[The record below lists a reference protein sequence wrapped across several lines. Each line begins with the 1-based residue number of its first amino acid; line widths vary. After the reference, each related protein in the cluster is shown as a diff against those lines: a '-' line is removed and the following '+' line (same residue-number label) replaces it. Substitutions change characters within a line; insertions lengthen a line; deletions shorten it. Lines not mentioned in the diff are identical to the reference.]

1 MQSNISKC
9 MNRLKRFKRIRLH
22 HEGTHAL
29 LLGFLLF
36 AAIDLLFYF
45 VFTTKIPFYGVT
57 VVSLVVYG
65 VMVNFFRCPIRV
77 FGKSTEKVVV
87 APADGKI
94 VVIEEVEEN
103 EYFHDKRI
111 MVSIFMSLFNVHAN
125 WYPVDGMIKMVKHQN
140 GKYMKAWLPKASLDN
155 ERSSVVIETPEGTEI
170 LVRQIAGAV
179 ARRIVTYAEEGE
191 VCYIDE
197 HLGFIKFG
205 SRVDL
210 FLPLDS
216 KIYVSMGQST
226 VGNQTVIAKLS

>member
-1 MQSNISKC
+1 MQSNIFKC

-22 HEGTHAL
+22 HEGVHAL
-29 LLGFLLF
+29 VLGFLLF

-65 VMVNFFRCPIRV
+65 VVVNFFRCPIRV

-111 MVSIFMSLFNVHAN
+111 MISIFMSVFNVHAN
-125 WYPVDGMIKMVKHQN
+125 WYPVDGTIKMMKHQN

-197 HLGFIKFG
+197 QLGFIKFG

-210 FLPLDS
+210 FLPLDA
-216 KIYVSMGQST
+216 KIYVGMGQST